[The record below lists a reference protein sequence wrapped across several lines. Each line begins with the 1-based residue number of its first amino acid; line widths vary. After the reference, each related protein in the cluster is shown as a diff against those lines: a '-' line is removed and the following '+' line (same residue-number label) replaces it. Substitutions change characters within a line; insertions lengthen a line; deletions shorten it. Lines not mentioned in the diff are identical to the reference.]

1 MGILNV
7 VFWLLSRINNQLFT
21 IIITK
26 IPLKGTENKKQM
38 SNFVVRN

>member
-7 VFWLLSRINNQLFT
+7 VFWLLSRIKNQLFT

-26 IPLKGTENKKQM
+26 IPSKGTENKKLM

>member
-26 IPLKGTENKKQM
+26 IPLKGTENKK
-38 SNFVVRN
+38 